1 MADDFGQEGFY
12 NYNYEQQQQQQEQ
25 TGYDMGG
32 NNFGFYKHV
41 NFTTKILTDQREVT
55 MNNMLVE

>member
-1 MADDFGQEGFY
+1 MADNFGQEGFY

-32 NNFGFYKHV
+32 NNFGQ
-41 NFTTKILTDQREVT
+41 DP
-55 MNNMLVE
+55 

>member
-12 NYNYEQQQQQQEQ
+12 NYNYEQQQQEQ

-32 NNFGFYKHV
+32 NNFGQ
-41 NFTTKILTDQREVT
+41 DP
-55 MNNMLVE
+55 

>member
-32 NNFGFYKHV
+32 NNFGQ
-41 NFTTKILTDQREVT
+41 DP
-55 MNNMLVE
+55 

>member
-12 NYNYEQQQQQQEQ
+12 NYNYEQQQQQEQ

-32 NNFGFYKHV
+32 NNFGQ
-41 NFTTKILTDQREVT
+41 DP
-55 MNNMLVE
+55 